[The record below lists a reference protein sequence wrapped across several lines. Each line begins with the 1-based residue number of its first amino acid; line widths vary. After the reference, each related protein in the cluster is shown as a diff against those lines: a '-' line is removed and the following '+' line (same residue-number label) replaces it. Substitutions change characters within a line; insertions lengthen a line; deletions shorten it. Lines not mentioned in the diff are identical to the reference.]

1 MKNPIHH
8 KSTKHIDI
16 QHNYVKEMVIAN
28 EVAFECY
35 LMLDMAANALT
46 KPIPRP
52 KHSKCTKLLSLKKLD
67 QVGM

>member
-16 QHNYVKEMVIAN
+16 QHNYVREMVIAN
-28 EVAFECY
+28 EVAFESG
-35 LMLDMAANALT
+35 LMLDMVANALT

-52 KHSKCTKLLSLKKLD
+52 KHSKCTKLLSFKKLD
-67 QVGM
+67 QAGM